1 MSAVARSSAAEP
13 GVVTRPGRPRRYEE
27 AEELELLLDAAFEVM
42 RRAGYQQVTV
52 NDILTEAGMSTRSF
66 YRHFA
71 SKEDLLRGLF
81 RREAEQF
88 ATAVERRV
96 SVAHTPVDALATWID
111 EILGF
116 GLDRPRARRAAVLLA
131 PDAMRSL
138 DPAEVRRA
146 LELLI
151 VPLRSV
157 LATGAAD
164 GSFHGIDPD
173 GDAAQVSALTWE
185 TASRLHDATSRSQR
199 DGLRASLVS
208 FVNRALGAGTVANG
222 ISE

>member
-1 MSAVARSSAAEP
+1 VTAVARSSAAEP

-88 ATAVERRV
+88 ATAVTRRV
-96 SVAHTPVDALATWID
+96 SVARTPVDGLATWTD

-138 DPAEVRRA
+138 DPEEVRRA

-157 LATGAAD
+157 LADGAAD
-164 GSFHGIDPD
+164 GSFRDIDPE
-173 GDAAQVSALTWE
+173 GDASHISALTWE
-185 TASRLHDATSRSQR
+185 TASRLHHASSRAERDA
-199 DGLRASLVS
+199 LRASFLS
-208 FVNRALGAGTVANG
+208 FVNRALGTGTVANAV
-222 ISE
+222 SE